1 MKNKQDFYTISTN
14 KTKLNISLIHHYLS
28 VESYWAKNIP
38 LNTVKTSIKNSIC
51 FGVYNG
57 SEQVGF
63 ARVITD
69 KATFAYLADVFIV
82 EPHRKKGLSKKL
94 MKYILNYKK
103 LKGLRRFMLATLDA
117 HELYRK
123 YGFSELRNP
132 ERMMEINIPDIY
144 TR

>member
-1 MKNKQDFYTISTN
+1 MKNKEKVYTISTN
-14 KTKLNISLIHHYLS
+14 KTKLNISLIYHYLS

-51 FGVYNG
+51 FGVYVG

-132 ERMMEINIPDIY
+132 ERIMEINIPDIY